1 MKKALILFSVPIL
14 LSMTFVL
21 FEPSDLMAADASDQS
36 VITLTV
42 TGQISISDGAD
53 VTMGTLN
60 VTNSTSTGTTAWTV
74 TTNNQAGYKLEVASS
89 QINPLRSANTSEQFT
104 DYAEASG
111 TTPEVWNTVD
121 GAYEFGFSAY
131 GDNVPTGT
139 WGDGGTCGSGTTIN
153 QSMKYRGFNNAA
165 NAAAETVQIATLATE
180 TGTAGVVTNLC
191 LGAVQ
196 SHIFAPSG
204 TYTATTT
211 ATATT
216 L

>member
-1 MKKALILFSVPIL
+1 MKKALILFSILMLLPI
-14 LSMTFVL
+14 TFVL

-42 TGQISISDGAD
+42 TSQITISDGAD

-60 VTNSTSTGTTAWTV
+60 ITNSTSTGTTAWTV

-89 QINPLRSANTSEQFT
+89 QQNPLRSADTSEQFA

-111 TTPEVWNTVD
+111 TTPEVWNTTD

-139 WGDGGTCGSGTTIN
+139 WGTGATCGSGTTIN
-153 QSMKYRGFNNAA
+153 QSMKYRGFNVAGD
-165 NAAAETVQIATLATE
+165 AAAETVQIATLATE
-180 TGTAGVVTNLC
+180 TGTAGVTTNFC

-196 SHIFAPSG
+196 SHIFAPAG